1 MKHKVYIYAHEGTWM
16 AQHTDPRIKEA
27 FDTDTI
33 PTPYKT
39 VCPKSGDG
47 FSIDSVVYLIAKSHP
62 QYEVWEK

>member
-1 MKHKVYIYAHEGTWM
+1 MKYIVYIYAHKGTWM
-16 AQHTDPRIKEA
+16 AQHTDPRIMEA

-39 VCPKSGDG
+39 VCPLSGEGYDAEN
-47 FSIDSVVYLIAKSHP
+47 VVHLIGQSHP